1 MNILLIWDIDGTL
14 INCMGVGRK
23 AMNAAFFTKYGVEN
37 GFDKVPMAGR
47 LDKAIIHDAMLQHGM
62 SDLDIEAFY
71 QAYSLELMEQM
82 DLHKPYVHDG
92 IEEILMETNASG
104 RVLNAVGT
112 GNCKVGA
119 DLKLKFTGLFEYI
132 RLGGYGSS
140 HAERAELIKGVIN
153 ESETWTGGRFSKE
166 SIFVIGD
173 TPRDIMAG
181 KANGVKT
188 IALETGGYSKD
199 ELEMYQP
206 DYIFSSLLT
215 EKNAFY
221 EAIRLI

>member
-14 INCMGVGRK
+14 INCKGVGRK
-23 AMNAAFFTKYGVEN
+23 AMNAAFLTRFGVEN

-47 LDKAIIHDAMLQHGM
+47 LDKAIIHDAMLQHGL
-62 SDLDIEAFY
+62 SDLDIDAFY
-71 QAYSLELMEQM
+71 GAYSLALMEQM

-92 IEEILMETNASG
+92 IEDILIETNQSG
-104 RVLNAVGT
+104 MVLNAVGT
-112 GNCKVGA
+112 GNCKAGA
-119 DLKLKFTGLFEYI
+119 DLKLKFTGLFDYI
-132 RLGGYGSS
+132 KLGGYGSS
-140 HAERAELIKGVIN
+140 HAERSELIRSVIE

-173 TPRDIMAG
+173 TPRDILAG
-181 KANGVKT
+181 KANGVRT
-188 IALETGGYSKD
+188 IAVETGSFTKT
-199 ELEMYQP
+199 ELEAYEP